1 MNLVMTVRRSGL
13 ALAAAMLA
21 IVTVGVLLTGA
32 FYGANKDTRAL
43 RNMELKTAAE
53 SIAAIGLEESIA
65 QLNPNV
71 LERFELHAANRVAN
85 DVTVRDGGHAVG
97 TYSVVV
103 TRLTPVEFV
112 VKSTGAASDPAA
124 VATYTISK
132 TIRLRNA

>member
-103 TRLTPVEFV
+103 TRLTP
-112 VKSTGAASDPAA
+112 
-124 VATYTISK
+124 
-132 TIRLRNA
+132 